1 MSTKPR
7 RLLNCWLVA
16 MWFFGKSWFAY
27 PVAIRRSHALLI
39 VPHFIATLPG
49 KWRHFFAVEYIPPR
63 RRRWT
68 LDDFVLLFRGR
79 YRVTE
84 YRAVSVRWFDTRDEV
99 IAHHE
104 HMVGEQEKKSRQ

>member
-1 MSTKPR
+1 MRHAR

-16 MWFFGKSWFAY
+16 MWFWGRSWFAH
-27 PVAIRRSHALLI
+27 PVAIRRSHAFAL
-39 VPHFIATLPG
+39 VPHFIATMPSR
-49 KWRHFFAVEYIPPR
+49 WRHFFAVEYIPPR

-84 YRAVSVRWFDTRDEV
+84 YRAERVLWFEDRAAAVAWMEW
-99 IAHHE
+99 A
-104 HMVGEQEKKSRQ
+104 SRK

>member
-1 MSTKPR
+1 MIKKQR

-16 MWFFGKSWFAY
+16 MFFWGRSWCAY
-27 PVAIRRSHALLI
+27 PVAIRRSHAFVL

-49 KWRHFFAVEYIPPR
+49 RWRHFHAVEYIPPR

-84 YRAVSVRWFDTRDEV
+84 YRAVSVHWFDSREDLL
-99 IAHHE
+99 AHHE
-104 HMVGEQEKKSRQ
+104 RTVGWREKKSRP

>member
-16 MWFFGKSWFAY
+16 MWFWCRSLCRY
-27 PVAIRRSHALLI
+27 PVAIRRSHTFLF
-39 VPHFIATLPG
+39 VPHFVATLPG
-49 KWRHFFAVEYIPPR
+49 KWRHFYAVEYIPPR

-68 LDDFVLLFRGR
+68 LDDFFLLFRGR

-84 YRAVSVRWFDTRDEV
+84 YRAVSVHGFDTRDEV
-99 IAHHE
+99 IEHHWRA
-104 HMVGEQEKKSRQ
+104 VGEREKKSRP

>member
-1 MSTKPR
+1 MSEKPR
-7 RLLNCWLVA
+7 RLLNCWIVA
-16 MWFFGKSWFAY
+16 MWFWCRSRGAY
-27 PVAIRRSHALLI
+27 PVAIRRSHAFLL

-49 KWRHFFAVEYIPPR
+49 RWRHFLAVEYIPPR

-99 IAHHE
+99 IEHHGRS
-104 HMVGEQEKKSRQ
+104 VGELEKKSRP